1 MRKNVFAGSMLL
13 LACVALVAC
22 TTDSGEEVQYVKIGQ
37 NLCSFLAEG
46 NQPLEIDVKASPAE
60 WTVEMGASWVKAER
74 TDDRTLTV
82 TVDDND
88 TGAERSA
95 VVTITAGQAVEEITV
110 YQFPKE
116 GVFARYRKLDMFGKR
131 GAMSPN
137 GRFVGGYAASVA
149 PDDSW
154 QYSPVITDLET
165 GEVYEFGPYPEAIH
179 FLTQTMCISDHGVLF
194 IKDGYNGGTVAFD
207 TEGNITE
214 PRSPEGY
221 KGKPTIEATS
231 SDGKYWVGYAN
242 DDILSEGG
250 LTRPLLWTD
259 GIPAE
264 LPFPDKNFRNEDFRV
279 GIMARGISANGEI
292 IYGTSWEN
300 SDFGM
305 LYWKNDGA
313 NIEKPQWVGKDVR
326 EVGTVKRTREDGTEY
341 DYTCVNGI
349 ICQAWNTQVSPS
361 GKWIAGRYRKE
372 FDPETKQEIET
383 EEYAAFYNT
392 ETEKTVIVED
402 YGASGGKFVTDDGI
416 AFIGIGTMALSS
428 GMVYDLNTGTDLGST
443 QDWVYDNYSIIIPAG
458 YINRVS
464 ADGRYMLGTLAQ
476 SSAGGGTNFIKWYIA
491 PPLEE

>member
-416 AFIGIGTMALSS
+416 AFITLGTFGVSV
-428 GMVYDLNTGTDLGST
+428 GKVYDLNTGTDLGDT
-443 QDWVYDNYSIIIPAG
+443 ADWINKQYGITIPTG
-458 YINRVS
+458 YIKYIAQDGKAVLGVS
-464 ADGRYMLGTLAQ
+464 ATQSTGGRNSTH
-476 SSAGGGTNFIKWYIA
+476 WYIA
-491 PPLEE
+491 PPLEK

>member
-1 MRKNVFAGSMLL
+1 
-13 LACVALVAC
+13 
-22 TTDSGEEVQYVKIGQ
+22 
-37 NLCSFLAEG
+37 
-46 NQPLEIDVKASPAE
+46 
-60 WTVEMGASWVKAER
+60 
-74 TDDRTLTV
+74 
-82 TVDDND
+82 
-88 TGAERSA
+88 
-95 VVTITAGQAVEEITV
+95 
-110 YQFPKE
+110 
-116 GVFARYRKLDMFGKR
+116 
-131 GAMSPN
+131 MSPN

-326 EVGTVKRTREDGTEY
+326 ETATVRMSN
-341 DYTCVNGI
+341 NGI
-349 ICQAWNTQVSPS
+349 EYENGLRELIYLGCVS
-361 GKWIAGRYRKE
+361 W
-372 FDPETKQEIET
+372 
-383 EEYAAFYNT
+383 
-392 ETEKTVIVED
+392 
-402 YGASGGKFVTDDGI
+402 
-416 AFIGIGTMALSS
+416 
-428 GMVYDLNTGTDLGST
+428 
-443 QDWVYDNYSIIIPAG
+443 
-458 YINRVS
+458 
-464 ADGRYMLGTLAQ
+464 
-476 SSAGGGTNFIKWYIA
+476 
-491 PPLEE
+491 

>member
-1 MRKNVFAGSMLL
+1 MFAGSMLL

-458 YINRVS
+458 YINRIS

>member
-1 MRKNVFAGSMLL
+1 MFAGSMLL

-392 ETEKTVIVED
+392 ETEKTIIVED

-416 AFIGIGTMALSS
+416 AFITLGTFGVSV
-428 GMVYDLNTGTDLGST
+428 GKVYDLNTGTDLGDT
-443 QDWVYDNYSIIIPAG
+443 ADWINKQYGITIPTG
-458 YINRVS
+458 YIKYIAQDGKAVLGVS
-464 ADGRYMLGTLAQ
+464 ATQSTGGRNSTH
-476 SSAGGGTNFIKWYIA
+476 WYIA
-491 PPLEE
+491 PPLEK

>member
-458 YINRVS
+458 YINRIS

>member
-305 LYWKNDGA
+305 LYWKNNGA

-372 FDPETKQEIET
+372 FDPETKQRVDEP
-383 EEYAAFYNT
+383 EYAAFYNT
-392 ETEKTVIVED
+392 ETETTVIVDD
-402 YGASGGKFVTDDGI
+402 YGESGGRFVTDDGI
-416 AFIGIGTMALSS
+416 GFIGIGTLAVSE
-428 GMVYDLNTGTDLGST
+428 GKVYDLNTGTDLGST
-443 QDWVYDNYSIIIPAG
+443 QDWIYDNYGIVIPAG
-458 YINRVS
+458 YVNYIS
-464 ADGRYMLGTLAQ
+464 ADGKYVFGTALHESALGKSFL
-476 SSAGGGTNFIKWYIA
+476 SWYVA
-491 PPLEE
+491 PPLEK

>member
-1 MRKNVFAGSMLL
+1 M
-13 LACVALVAC
+13 
-22 TTDSGEEVQYVKIGQ
+22 
-37 NLCSFLAEG
+37 
-46 NQPLEIDVKASPAE
+46 
-60 WTVEMGASWVKAER
+60 
-74 TDDRTLTV
+74 
-82 TVDDND
+82 
-88 TGAERSA
+88 
-95 VVTITAGQAVEEITV
+95 
-110 YQFPKE
+110 
-116 GVFARYRKLDMFGKR
+116 FARYRKLDMFGKR

-326 EVGTVKRTREDGTEY
+326 ETATVSMSNNGIEY

-372 FDPETKQEIET
+372 FDPETKQRVDEP
-383 EEYAAFYNT
+383 EYAAFYNT
-392 ETEKTVIVED
+392 ETETTVIVDD
-402 YGASGGKFVTDDGI
+402 YGESGGRFVTDDGI
-416 AFIGIGTMALSS
+416 GFIGIGTLAVSE
-428 GMVYDLNTGTDLGST
+428 GKVYDLNTGTDLGST
-443 QDWVYDNYSIIIPAG
+443 QDWIYDNYGIVIPAG
-458 YINRVS
+458 YVNYIS
-464 ADGRYMLGTLAQ
+464 ADGKYVFGTALHESALGKSFL
-476 SSAGGGTNFIKWYIA
+476 SWYVA
-491 PPLEE
+491 PPLEK

>member
-305 LYWKNDGA
+305 LYWKNNGA

-458 YINRVS
+458 YINRIS

>member
-1 MRKNVFAGSMLL
+1 
-13 LACVALVAC
+13 
-22 TTDSGEEVQYVKIGQ
+22 
-37 NLCSFLAEG
+37 
-46 NQPLEIDVKASPAE
+46 
-60 WTVEMGASWVKAER
+60 
-74 TDDRTLTV
+74 
-82 TVDDND
+82 
-88 TGAERSA
+88 
-95 VVTITAGQAVEEITV
+95 
-110 YQFPKE
+110 
-116 GVFARYRKLDMFGKR
+116 
-131 GAMSPN
+131 MSPN

-300 SDFGM
+300 DDCGM
-305 LYWKNDGA
+305 LYWKNNGTTV
-313 NIEKPQWVGKDVR
+313 EEPRWVGDDIRRLTPVI
-326 EVGTVKRTREDGTEY
+326 VEDWTGEY
-341 DYTCVNGI
+341 EYNLVDGC
-349 ICQAWNTQVSPS
+349 ICTAETTKVSPS
-361 GKWIAGRYRKE
+361 GKWIATTYRKE
-372 FDPETKQEIET
+372 EVGSDGFIAYVQRP
-383 EEYAAFYNT
+383 AFYNT
-392 ETEKTVIVED
+392 ETETTTVVED
-402 YGASGGKFVTDDGI
+402 YGEATGMHVTDDGI
-416 AFIGIGTMALSS
+416 AFIGIGTMFITE
-428 GMVYDLNTGTDLGST
+428 GKVYDLNTGTDLGNMA
-443 QDWVYDNYSIIIPAG
+443 DWVAENYGIIIPG
-458 YINRVS
+458 GVIEYIS
-464 ADGRYMLGTLAQ
+464 ADGRYIFGTSVNALGN
-476 SSAGGGTNFIKWYIA
+476 GFDDWYIA
-491 PPLEE
+491 PPLQ

>member
-60 WTVEMGASWVKAER
+60 WTVEMGASWGKAER

-326 EVGTVKRTREDGTEY
+326 ETATVRMSNNGIEY

-372 FDPETKQEIET
+372 FDPETKQRVDEP
-383 EEYAAFYNT
+383 EYAAFYNT
-392 ETEKTVIVED
+392 ETETTVIVDD
-402 YGASGGKFVTDDGI
+402 YGESGGRFVTDDGI
-416 AFIGIGTMALSS
+416 GFIGIGTLAVSE
-428 GMVYDLNTGTDLGST
+428 GKVYDLNTGTDLGST
-443 QDWVYDNYSIIIPAG
+443 QDWIYDNYGIVIPAG
-458 YINRVS
+458 YVNYIS
-464 ADGRYMLGTLAQ
+464 ADGKYVFGTALHESALGKSFL
-476 SSAGGGTNFIKWYIA
+476 SWYVA
-491 PPLEE
+491 PPLEK

>member
-1 MRKNVFAGSMLL
+1 
-13 LACVALVAC
+13 
-22 TTDSGEEVQYVKIGQ
+22 
-37 NLCSFLAEG
+37 
-46 NQPLEIDVKASPAE
+46 
-60 WTVEMGASWVKAER
+60 
-74 TDDRTLTV
+74 
-82 TVDDND
+82 
-88 TGAERSA
+88 
-95 VVTITAGQAVEEITV
+95 
-110 YQFPKE
+110 
-116 GVFARYRKLDMFGKR
+116 
-131 GAMSPN
+131 MSPN

-305 LYWKNDGA
+305 LYWKDG
-313 NIEKPQWVGKDVR
+313 KVDWVGKDIR
-326 EVGTVKRTREDGTEY
+326 ETTTVIRTSPKDGTEY
-341 DYTCVNGI
+341 EYTCVNGI
-349 ICQAWNTQVSPS
+349 ICQAWNTQISPS
-361 GKWIAGRYRKE
+361 GRWIAGRYRKE
-372 FDPETKQEIET
+372 FDPETKQRVDEP
-383 EEYAAFYNT
+383 EYAAFYNT
-392 ETEKTVIVED
+392 ETETTVIVDD
-402 YGASGGKFVTDDGI
+402 YGESGGRFVTDDGI
-416 AFIGIGTMALSS
+416 GFIGIGTLAVSE
-428 GMVYDLNTGTDLGST
+428 GKVYDLNTGTDLGST
-443 QDWVYDNYSIIIPAG
+443 QDWIYDNYGIVIPAG
-458 YINRVS
+458 YVNYIS
-464 ADGRYMLGTLAQ
+464 ADGKYVFGTALHESALGKSFL
-476 SSAGGGTNFIKWYIA
+476 SWYVA
-491 PPLEE
+491 PPLEK

>member
-1 MRKNVFAGSMLL
+1 
-13 LACVALVAC
+13 
-22 TTDSGEEVQYVKIGQ
+22 
-37 NLCSFLAEG
+37 
-46 NQPLEIDVKASPAE
+46 
-60 WTVEMGASWVKAER
+60 
-74 TDDRTLTV
+74 
-82 TVDDND
+82 
-88 TGAERSA
+88 
-95 VVTITAGQAVEEITV
+95 
-110 YQFPKE
+110 
-116 GVFARYRKLDMFGKR
+116 
-131 GAMSPN
+131 MSPN

-300 SDFGM
+300 DDCGM
-305 LYWKNDGA
+305 LYWKNNGTTV
-313 NIEKPQWVGKDVR
+313 EEPRWVGDDIRRLTPVI
-326 EVGTVKRTREDGTEY
+326 VEDWTGEYEYNLVDGCICTTE
-341 DYTCVNGI
+341 T
-349 ICQAWNTQVSPS
+349 TKVSPS
-361 GKWIAGRYRKE
+361 GKWIATTYR
-372 FDPETKQEIET
+372 T
-383 EEYAAFYNT
+383 EEPNEGGMSFSITQTPAFYNT
-392 ETEKTVIVED
+392 ETETTIIVDEYSD
-402 YGASGGKFVTDDGI
+402 STGMYVTCLLYTSPSPRD
-416 AFIGIGTMALSS
+416 
-428 GMVYDLNTGTDLGST
+428 
-443 QDWVYDNYSIIIPAG
+443 
-458 YINRVS
+458 
-464 ADGRYMLGTLAQ
+464 
-476 SSAGGGTNFIKWYIA
+476 
-491 PPLEE
+491 

>member
-1 MRKNVFAGSMLL
+1 
-13 LACVALVAC
+13 
-22 TTDSGEEVQYVKIGQ
+22 
-37 NLCSFLAEG
+37 
-46 NQPLEIDVKASPAE
+46 
-60 WTVEMGASWVKAER
+60 
-74 TDDRTLTV
+74 
-82 TVDDND
+82 
-88 TGAERSA
+88 
-95 VVTITAGQAVEEITV
+95 
-110 YQFPKE
+110 
-116 GVFARYRKLDMFGKR
+116 
-131 GAMSPN
+131 MSPN

-458 YINRVS
+458 YINRIS